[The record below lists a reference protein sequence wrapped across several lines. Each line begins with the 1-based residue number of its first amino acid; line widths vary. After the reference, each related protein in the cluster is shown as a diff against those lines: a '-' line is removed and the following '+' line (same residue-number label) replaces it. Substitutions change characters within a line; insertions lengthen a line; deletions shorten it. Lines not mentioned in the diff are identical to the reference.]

1 MYLRWFEMEKLKF
14 DHAFAEK
21 LTILSISSRYFFLF
35 CLVFIEHLGHRS
47 LVGWLIDGV
56 INAVSAVFRTIST
69 IWWQHQLEHTWLNMY
84 GGILLPPICKINYVN
99 MRENY
104 VNMRLFYV
112 NIHIFMLTCSKI
124 MSTCEI
130 LMSTCE
136 IITL

>member
-1 MYLRWFEMEKLKF
+1 MYLRWVEMEKLKF

-47 LVGWLIDGV
+47 LVGWLIAGV

-84 GGILLPPICKINYVN
+84 GGKLLPLYA
-99 MRENY
+99 
-104 VNMRLFYV
+104 RL
-112 NIHIFMLTCSKI
+112 I
-124 MSTCEI
+124 MSTCEKI
-130 LMSTCE
+130 MLTCDFFMSTYTYSCWHAAK
-136 IITL
+136 LCQHARYLCQHAK